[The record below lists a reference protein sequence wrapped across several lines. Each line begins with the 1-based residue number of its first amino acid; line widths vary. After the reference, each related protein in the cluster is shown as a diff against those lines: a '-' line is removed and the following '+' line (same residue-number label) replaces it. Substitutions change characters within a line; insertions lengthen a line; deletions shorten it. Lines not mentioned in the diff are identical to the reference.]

1 MDALAERVDD
11 ERQDAVRRE
20 HGVHDA
26 GTNADAQSVMNM
38 VELSGVTKRYGDVAA
53 LSTIDLAIAKGEFVT
68 LLGPSGS
75 GKTTLLNMIAGMI
88 APTSGRIYL
97 DGVDATDRPPSQRGL
112 GMVFQNY
119 ALMPHMTV
127 FENIAFPLRV
137 RKMAGADIRLR
148 VAEVLELVRLPGIE
162 KRKPRE
168 LSGGQQQRVSLA
180 RCIVY
185 NPRLILMDEP
195 LGALDKKLRE
205 QMQLEIKRIHSELGI
220 TMINVTHDQD
230 EALTM
235 SDRIVLLNQGR
246 IEQDSTPADLYFH
259 PRTVF
264 AADFIGDAN
273 LFAARLDGDASARG
287 VSAETSFGRAT
298 ATRPDFEVS
307 PGMPV
312 TLLVRPENVRVRGDG
327 PASDTAASTIHA
339 EAASD
344 RTNECLG
351 IVRDSIVLGGVVKHH
366 IGVEGVGEVVV
377 QEPNHLRRAPLAAG
391 APVHLSWSPEDCVVL
406 PARADA

>member
-1 MDALAERVDD
+1 MGSLLELAPEVLRGN
-11 ERQDAVRRE
+11 AVS
-20 HGVHDA
+20 A
-26 GTNADAQSVMNM
+26 MSM
-38 VELSGVTKRYGDVAA
+38 VELKGVTKRYGDVVA

-88 APTSGRIYL
+88 APTSGRVFL
-97 DGVDATDRPPSQRGL
+97 DGVDATERPPSQRGL

-137 RKMAGADIRLR
+137 RKVPSAEIRTR
-148 VAEVLELVRLPGIE
+148 VAEVLGLVRLPGIE

-195 LGALDKKLRE
+195 LGALDKKLRGE
-205 QMQLEIKRIHSELGI
+205 MQLEIKRIHSELGI

-246 IEQDSTPADLYFH
+246 IEQDSTPEDVYFH

-273 LFAARLDGDASARG
+273 LISARVGGHAPRGCVFAATAFG
-287 VSAETSFGRAT
+287 VVT
-298 ATRPDFEVS
+298 ATRPAFEAASGSEV
-307 PGMPV
+307 M
-312 TLLVRPENVRVRGDG
+312 LLVRPENVHVR
-327 PASDTAASTIHA
+327 
-339 EAASD
+339 SD
-344 RTNECLG
+344 RAEGEANACSGT
-351 IVRDSIVLGGVVKHH
+351 VRDSIVLGGVVKHH
-366 IGVEGVGEVVV
+366 VSVDGAGEMVV
-377 QEPNHLRRAPLAAG
+377 QEANHLRRAALSPG
-391 APVHLSWSPEDCVVL
+391 QKVVLSWSADDCVVL
-406 PARADA
+406 PGASAA

>member
-1 MDALAERVDD
+1 
-11 ERQDAVRRE
+11 
-20 HGVHDA
+20 
-26 GTNADAQSVMNM
+26 MNM
-38 VELSGVTKRYGDVAA
+38 VELRQVSKRYGTVEA
-53 LSTIDLAIAKGEFVT
+53 LTAVDLSIQKGEFVT

-75 GKTTLLNMIAGMI
+75 GKTTLLNLIAGMVEPS
-88 APTSGRIYL
+88 AGRIFI
-97 DGVDATDRPPSQRGL
+97 DGRDATGLPASQRGL

-137 RKMAGADIRLR
+137 RRLSRPEIKRR
-148 VAEVLELVRLPGIE
+148 VGDVLDLVRLPDIAS
-162 KRKPRE
+162 RKPRE

-185 NPRLILMDEP
+185 NPTLILMDEP

-235 SDRIVLLNQGR
+235 SDRIVLMNRGR
-246 IEQDSTPADLYFH
+246 IEQEAAPEELYFH

-273 LFAARLDGDASARG
+273 LFAGTISTGNDGDARDGNAAGGNAADTVRADTG
-287 VSAETSFGRAT
+287 FGRVEAAAPRFAVAAGT
-298 ATRPDFEVS
+298 V
-307 PGMPV
+307 V
-312 TLLVRPENVRVRGDG
+312 TLSVRPENVRLVERIEHER
-327 PASDTAASTIHA
+327 AAGQFNRA
-339 EAASD
+339 
-344 RTNECLG
+344 G
-351 IVRDSIVLGGVVKHH
+351 GVVRDSIVLGGVVKHH
-366 IGVEGVGEVVV
+366 VTLGDRSEFVV
-377 QEPNHLRRAPLAAG
+377 QEPNHLRRSALAPG
-391 APVHLSWSPEDCVVL
+391 QTVHLAWDAMDCVTL
-406 PARADA
+406 PGSPAADS

>member
-1 MDALAERVDD
+1 
-11 ERQDAVRRE
+11 
-20 HGVHDA
+20 
-26 GTNADAQSVMNM
+26 MNM
-38 VELSGVTKRYGDVAA
+38 VELKRVSKRYGAVEA
-53 LSTIDLAIAKGEFVT
+53 LSTIDLAIRKGEFVT

-75 GKTTLLNMIAGMI
+75 GKTTLLNLIAGMI
-88 APTSGRIYL
+88 APSAGRIFI
-97 DGVDATDRPPSQRGL
+97 DGSDATDRPPSQRGL

-137 RKMAGADIRLR
+137 RKVPAPEIRRR
-148 VAEVLELVRLPGIE
+148 VIDVLALVRLPDIAA
-162 KRKPRE
+162 RKPRE

-246 IEQDSTPADLYFH
+246 IEQESAPEELYFH

-273 LFAARLDGDASARG
+273 LFAGHVVSVEYAGDGSVRAD
-287 VSAETSFGRAT
+287 TSMGPVMA
-298 ATRPDFEVS
+298 PMPHFEVV
-307 PGMPV
+307 PGASV
-312 TLLVRPENVRVRGDG
+312 TLLIRPENVRLVDR
-327 PASDTAASTIHA
+327 PPDTGENRCT
-339 EAASD
+339 
-344 RTNECLG
+344 G
-351 IVRDSIVLGGVVKHH
+351 VVRDSIVLGGVVKHH
-366 IGVEGVGEVVV
+366 IALAGAGEIVV
-377 QEPNHLRRAPLAAG
+377 QEPNHLRRAPLARDETVYLAWN
-391 APVHLSWSPEDCVVL
+391 APDCVIL
-406 PARADA
+406 PELPVPTR